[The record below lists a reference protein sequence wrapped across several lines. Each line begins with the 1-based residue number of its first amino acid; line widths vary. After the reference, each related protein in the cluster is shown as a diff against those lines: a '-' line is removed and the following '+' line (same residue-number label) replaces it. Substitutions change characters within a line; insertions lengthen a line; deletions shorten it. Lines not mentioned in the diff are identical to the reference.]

1 MGLDKDCNC
10 LMQSF
15 SVYSMHTLNQTRRRI
30 LFTVF
35 SVQCIICVCTVYMN
49 CVRVPCTC
57 TCTVNVYCVRVLCT
71 WTVYV
76 YCVRVLCT
84 CTVYVYC
91 GLCTF
96 TVHGECERVT
106 CACTCT
112 VYVYRVS
119 VPCTVWGLANQLIGI
134 HSYLSCSAL

>member
-10 LMQSF
+10 LMRSF

-71 WTVYV
+71 CTVYV
-76 YCVRVLCT
+76 DSVRVLCT

-96 TVHGECERVT
+96 TVYVYRVRVRVP
-106 CACTCT
+106 CACT

-134 HSYLSCSAL
+134 HLYLSCSAL

>member
-10 LMQSF
+10 LMRSF

-76 YCVRVLCT
+76 YCARCMCT
-84 CTVYVYC
+84 CN
-91 GLCTF
+91 
-96 TVHGECERVT
+96 
-106 CACTCT
+106 
-112 VYVYRVS
+112 VYVYRLC
-119 VPCTVWGLANQLIGI
+119 VPCKCTVYCVGPGKSVNWDTFIFVM
-134 HSYLSCSAL
+134 

>member
-10 LMQSF
+10 LMRSF

-96 TVHGECERVT
+96 TVHGVCVRVP
-106 CACTCT
+106 CTCT
-112 VYVYRVS
+112 CTLCVYRVC

-134 HSYLSCSAL
+134 HLYLSCSAL